1 MPGINFSLDPIIRH
15 DAIEQ
20 EWRRAESASSPSFF
34 TSWTWIGTWLSLLP
48 PDVKPHLL
56 RATRG
61 DQCVGLAVLV
71 KRSTLRHYLI
81 RSRQLHFNSAGSPE
95 FDCIAIEH
103 NGFQARA
110 DAEELW
116 AAFVQWFRNSQIDVD
131 ELVLPGVAAVASL
144 DALCP
149 MTRSARVPAY
159 AVDLKSLARSDDPA
173 ELLSRNGRQQL
184 RRAFR
189 HYQASG
195 PLLVEEAE
203 TAERAL
209 NCFQELRL
217 MHIASWT
224 RRARPHAFM
233 HPFFE
238 QFHQRLIRAGMQRRE
253 IQLLRISA
261 GQSVLGYLYNLRHNG
276 RIYAYQSGFAVAG
289 GRERPGYVCHALA
302 MRYNALRGESVY
314 DFMAGSNQLK
324 RSFATTEYALDW
336 ITAQQP
342 RMRFHIENGLKGL
355 LTPIMG
361 RLR

>member
-1 MPGINFSLDPIIRH
+1 
-15 DAIEQ
+15 
-20 EWRRAESASSPSFF
+20 
-34 TSWTWIGTWLSLLP
+34 
-48 PDVKPHLL
+48 
-56 RATRG
+56 
-61 DQCVGLAVLV
+61 
-71 KRSTLRHYLI
+71 
-81 RSRQLHFNSAGSPE
+81 
-95 FDCIAIEH
+95 
-103 NGFQARA
+103 
-110 DAEELW
+110 
-116 AAFVQWFRNSQIDVD
+116 
-131 ELVLPGVAAVASL
+131 
-144 DALCP
+144 
-149 MTRSARVPAY
+149 
-159 AVDLKSLARSDDPA
+159 
-173 ELLSRNGRQQL
+173 
-184 RRAFR
+184 
-189 HYQASG
+189 
-195 PLLVEEAE
+195 
-203 TAERAL
+203 
-209 NCFQELRL
+209 
-217 MHIASWT
+217 
-224 RRARPHAFM
+224 M